1 VKPEVLLLALGST
14 VDPLMMTVVVV
25 ILSRP
30 RANLSLACYL
40 AGGFLAS
47 AALCVALVE
56 GLRGVGFK
64 GLDELP
70 PGVRIGLG
78 ALLVAGAIVVYWRT
92 VHQESISRETGFLPW
107 AVGRVERAGPLLA
120 FGIGAVANLP
130 GGYTLIAMA
139 TIAQSHPPVEVALLQ
154 ILVFN
159 LIMFLPAEIPL
170 VARLVAPDAADRV
183 IGGLRGWMTRN
194 GPKVALVVIVVVG
207 TALAVTGISDA
218 AA

>member
-1 VKPEVLLLALGST
+1 MKPEVLLLALAST

-30 RANLSLACYL
+30 RATLSLACYL

-47 AALCVALVE
+47 AALCLALVE
-56 GLRGVGFK
+56 GLRGVGFD

-78 ALLVAGAIVVYWRT
+78 VLLVLGAVVIFRRAR
-92 VHQESISRETGFLPW
+92 HQESLSAETGFLGW
-107 AVGRVERAGPLLA
+107 AVERIERSGPLLA
-120 FGIGAVANLP
+120 FGVGAVANLP

-139 TIAQSHPPVEVALLQ
+139 TIAQGHPEASVALLQ
-154 ILVFN
+154 ILLFN

-170 VARLVAPDAADRV
+170 VARIAYPTASERV
-183 IGGLRGWMTRN
+183 IDGLRAWMSRR
-194 GPKVALVVIVVVG
+194 GPTLALVVVVG
-207 TALAVTGISDA
+207 AGLLLVVTGLADA
-218 AA
+218 AG